1 MDFKF
6 FISILA
12 SLLVVFGYVP
22 YFRDIFAK
30 KTKPHLFTWLIWL
43 ITQATATI
51 GLLYGGGK
59 FGSLSLI
66 VGTIT
71 VAIVFLL
78 SFKYGTKDI
87 TKSDKIVLVLALLAF
102 AIWWQL
108 KNPLLAVLMISAI
121 DGIGY
126 FPTIRKTLKDPWS
139 ETIPF
144 WALMAVTNLL
154 AIVSNAQYN
163 FLTVSYLA
171 TLFVAN
177 VTVFFVCI
185 FRRRSVRKNIS

>member
-6 FISILA
+6 FISIFATGLTIG
-12 SLLVVFGYVP
+12 GYFP

-43 ITQATATI
+43 ITQTTATV

-59 FGSLSLI
+59 FGSFSLI
-66 VGTIT
+66 AGTII
-71 VAIVFLL
+71 VMIVFLL

-87 TKSDKIVLVLALLAF
+87 TKSDKLVLVLALLAIG
-102 AIWWQL
+102 IWWQM
-108 KNPLLAVLMISAI
+108 KNPYVAVLMACAI
-121 DGIGY
+121 DGVGY
-126 FPTIRKTLKDPWS
+126 FPTLRKSFKNPWD
-139 ETIPF
+139 ETILF
-144 WALMAVTNLL
+144 WALMAGTDLL

-171 TLFVAN
+171 TIFVAN
-177 VTVFFVCI
+177 LSVALVCV
-185 FRRRSVRKNIS
+185 FRRRVIPKAA